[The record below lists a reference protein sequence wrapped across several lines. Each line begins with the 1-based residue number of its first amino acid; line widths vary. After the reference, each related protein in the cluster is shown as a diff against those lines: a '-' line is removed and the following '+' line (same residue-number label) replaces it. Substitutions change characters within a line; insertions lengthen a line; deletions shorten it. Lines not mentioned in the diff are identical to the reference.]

1 MLLTGQSAP
10 SFSLPDADMQTV
22 SLSSY
27 KGRKNVV
34 LYFYP
39 RDDTPGCTLEA
50 IEFSDHEAHERGA
63 ILQREC
69 LLLRIRADL
78 DLEVRWR
85 LHDEHIHAVHAVLLR
100 LLERP
105 LVIHFRHRRL
115 VLVVHT
121 RLHLRGDFLE
131 RLDEHALAQRA
142 LHLAD
147 HLHGVGLHLLGKE
160 RAIVNHPAAARAAES
175 RAEEQHREDA
185 QHACE
190 DAA

>member
-1 MLLTGQSAP
+1 MRCRCRHRRGTRAGAVRSVGFHRGLHKIHAVTQGLIILLRA
-10 SFSLPDADMQTV
+10 
-22 SLSSY
+22 
-27 KGRKNVV
+27 
-34 LYFYP
+34 
-39 RDDTPGCTLEA
+39 
-50 IEFSDHEAHERGA
+50 EFSDHEAHERGA

-78 DLEVRWR
+78 DLKVRRR
-85 LHDEHIHAVHAVLLR
+85 LHEEHIHAVHAVLLR

-147 HLHGVGLHLLGKE
+147 HLHGVGLRLLGKE
-160 RAIVNHPAAARAAES
+160 RAIVNHTAAARAAES